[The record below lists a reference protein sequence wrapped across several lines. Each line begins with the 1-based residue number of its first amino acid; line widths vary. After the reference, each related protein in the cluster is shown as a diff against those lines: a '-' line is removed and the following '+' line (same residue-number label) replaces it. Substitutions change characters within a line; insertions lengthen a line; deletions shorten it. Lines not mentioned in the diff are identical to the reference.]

1 MLLYNSLHGKK
12 ELFEPLRKNHVR
24 LYVCGITAYDYC
36 HIGHARSAVVF
47 DVLVRYLRFRGWKAT
62 FVRNFTDIDDKI
74 INRAVS
80 EGISSAEVA
89 EKYIAAFYEDM
100 DGLGILRAD
109 FEPRATE
116 HIPGMIRLSESL
128 ISKGYA
134 YATDQ
139 GDVYFRVR
147 AFPGYGR
154 LSGRNI
160 EELRSGAR
168 VEPGES
174 KEDPLDFALW
184 KSAKPGEPSWA
195 SPWGQGRPGWHL
207 ECSVMSEQLL
217 GLPLDI
223 HGGGQD
229 LTFPHHENE
238 MAQSMAATDGEFAR
252 FWVHNGFVQVNA
264 EKMSKSLGNFVTI
277 RDILANFQP
286 EVLRFF
292 LLTKHY
298 RSPLDFSF
306 ASMEEAEKA
315 LQRIYQTMA
324 LLTEHSARA
333 KWSNTDLP
341 PELVSELST
350 LESEWTKSM
359 EDDLNTAGA
368 LGHVFGVVR
377 LVNRMLENKA
387 WQKSIAGRDLGAR
400 VLEDLRSWG
409 QAMGLFLEEPAQW
422 LGQLRDMR
430 VKRRNLDVAR
440 INELLVARQEARQ
453 VRDFQQ
459 ADAVRRQLT
468 EMGVEVRDT
477 PAGQVWDV
485 L

>member
-12 ELFEPLRKNHVR
+12 EDFQPLREDHVR

-47 DVLVRYLRFRGWKAT
+47 DVLVRYLRYKGWKVT

-74 INRAVS
+74 INRAAT
-80 EGISSAEVA
+80 EGIGSSEVA
-89 EKYIAAFYEDM
+89 EKYITAFYEDM
-100 DGLGILRAD
+100 DRLGILRAD

-116 HIPGMIRLSESL
+116 HIPGMISLSESL
-128 ISKGYA
+128 IAKGYA

-147 AFPGYGR
+147 AFEGYGR

-184 KSAKPGEPSWA
+184 KSAKPGEPSWP

-207 ECSVMSEQLL
+207 ECSVMSEHLL

-238 MAQSMAATDGEFAR
+238 MAQSMAATGGEFAR
-252 FWVHNGFVQVNA
+252 FWVHNGFVQVNS

-277 RDILANFQP
+277 RDILAKFQP

-292 LLTKHY
+292 LLSKHY
-298 RSPLDFSF
+298 RSPLDFTYQ
-306 ASMEEAEKA
+306 SMEEAEKA
-315 LQRIYQTMA
+315 LHRIYQTMA
-324 LLTEHSARA
+324 LLREHAA
-333 KWSNTDLP
+333 GTKWSNVA
-341 PELVSELST
+341 LVSEV
-350 LESEWTKSM
+350 ESELAALEAEWARCM

-377 LVNRMLENKA
+377 LANRMLENKGLR
-387 WQKSIAGRDLGAR
+387 KSSGGRDLGTR
-400 VLEDLRSWG
+400 ILQDLQSWG
-409 QAMGLFLEEPAQW
+409 EATGLFQDEPGEW
-422 LGQLRDMR
+422 LSRLKDTRIQR
-430 VKRRNLDVAR
+430 KELDVAR
-440 INELLVARQEARQ
+440 VEELLAARQTARLAK
-453 VRDFQQ
+453 DFQQ
-459 ADAVRRQLT
+459 ADALREQLA
-468 EMGVEVRDT
+468 EIGVEVRDT
-477 PAGQVWDV
+477 PGGQVWEV
-485 L
+485 T

>member
-1 MLLYNSLHGKK
+1 MLLYNSLRGKK
-12 ELFEPLRKNHVR
+12 EEFQPLSENHVR

-47 DVLVRYLRFRGWKAT
+47 DVLVRYLRHRGWQVT

-74 INRAVS
+74 INRAAT
-80 EGISSAEVA
+80 EGLSSAEVA
-89 EKYIAAFYEDM
+89 EKYIVAFYEDM
-100 DGLGILRAD
+100 DRLGILRAD
-109 FEPRATE
+109 YEPRATE
-116 HIPGMIRLSESL
+116 HIPGMIQLCESL
-128 ISKGYA
+128 IARGYA

-147 AFPGYGR
+147 AFEGYGR

-184 KSAKPGEPSWA
+184 KSAKPGEPSWP
-195 SPWGQGRPGWHL
+195 SPWGSGRPGWHL

-238 MAQSMAATDGEFAR
+238 MAQSMAATGGEFVR

-277 RDILANFQP
+277 RDILAKFNP

-306 ASMEEAEKA
+306 SSMEEAEKA

-324 LLTEHSARA
+324 LLSEHVSGG
-333 KWSNTDLP
+333 KWNDTILP
-341 PELVSELST
+341 PELETELT
-350 LESEWTKSM
+350 ALENDWAKSM

-377 LVNRMLENKA
+377 LGNRMLETKA
-387 WQKSIAGRDLGAR
+387 WRKSAASRDLGMR
-400 VLEDLRSWG
+400 ILEDLRRWG
-409 QAMGLFLEEPAQW
+409 QAMGLFLAEPGSW
-422 LGQLRDMR
+422 LAELKDTR
-430 VKRRNLDVAR
+430 VQRRELDVER
-440 INELLVARQEARQ
+440 INELLAARQDARQ
-453 VRDFQQ
+453 TKDFQR
-459 ADAVRRQLT
+459 ADAVRHELA

-485 L
+485 V

>member
-12 ELFEPLRKNHVR
+12 EPFAPLREDHVR

-47 DVLVRYLRFRGWKAT
+47 DVLVRYLRFRGWKVT

-74 INRAVS
+74 IARAAA
-80 EGISSAEVA
+80 EGISPEAVA

-100 DGLGILRAD
+100 DHLGILRAD

-128 ISKGYA
+128 IAKGYA

-147 AFPGYGR
+147 SFPGYGR

-160 EELRSGAR
+160 EEMRSGAR

-184 KSAKPGEPSWA
+184 KSTKPGEPSWS
-195 SPWGQGRPGWHL
+195 SPWGPGRPGWHL
-207 ECSVMSEQLL
+207 ECSVMSEELL

-238 MAQSMAATDGEFAR
+238 MAQSMADTGKEFAR

-277 RDILANFQP
+277 RDILAKFQP

-292 LLTKHY
+292 LVSKHY
-298 RSPLDFSF
+298 RSPLDFSYS
-306 ASMEEAEKA
+306 SMEESEKA
-315 LQRIYQTMA
+315 LQRIYQTIA
-324 LLTEHSARA
+324 LLQEHGGRS
-333 KWSNTDLP
+333 KWSNAELP
-341 PELVSELST
+341 PEMMAELTT
-350 LESEWTKSM
+350 LENEWTRSM
-359 EDDLNTAGA
+359 ADDVNTAGA
-368 LGHVFGVVR
+368 LGHVFGAVR
-377 LVNRMLENKA
+377 LANRMLENKG
-387 WQKSIAGRDLGAR
+387 WQKSSGGRDLGAR
-400 VLEDLRSWG
+400 ILHDLQKWG
-409 QAMGLFLEEPAQW
+409 QVMGVFADKPEQW
-422 LGQLRDMR
+422 LEQLKQTRILR
-430 VKRRNLDVAR
+430 NNLDVSQV
-440 INELLVARQEARQ
+440 EQLLAARQDARLA
-453 VRDFQQ
+453 RDFQR
-459 ADAVRRQLT
+459 ADTLRAELST
-468 EMGVEVRDT
+468 MGVAVRDT
-477 PAGQVWDV
+477 PDGQRWDV